1 MQVYNAI
8 VLRNLP
14 RYINEDEYYSFHTG
28 DKVILTI
35 EDNGV
40 MWIDEIGHNPATSM
54 EVDEDD
60 VAYFK
65 NDNLFE
71 LLERRVNYDI
81 QHDLDY
87 VDMYLGDLALV
98 IKVQQSRVKLT
109 RDKLNQITDD
119 KITALKSR
127 LDAAFNLTWGCQTDV
142 NAVIFGA
149 LIKDVKLDVYY
160 YFKANRTWSNSY
172 AISGYFDLDEGDD
185 REVLLINKEQLQSI
199 DEVINYISTFFL
211 RLKDSVNYLEVNNAA
226 IHTISN

>member
-14 RYINEDEYYSFHTG
+14 ECRGEDVDYSFYPG

-54 EVDEDD
+54 EVDEDN

-65 NDNLFE
+65 SDNLFE
-71 LLERRVNYDI
+71 LLERRVNYDL
-81 QHDLDY
+81 QHDLDRI
-87 VDMYLGDLALV
+87 DSYLGDLASV

-109 RDKLNQITDD
+109 RDKLNHLTDD
-119 KITALKSR
+119 EVTVIKDK
-127 LDAAFNLTWGCQTDV
+127 LDSAFNLTWFTENNEPNCIEFKTSFKSINLGIYHFYNTRKFILYINSMSDIDDEIENTIDSCASTD
-142 NAVIFGA
+142 
-149 LIKDVKLDVYY
+149 L
-160 YFKANRTWSNSY
+160 
-172 AISGYFDLDEGDD
+172 
-185 REVLLINKEQLQSI
+185 

-226 IHTISN
+226 IHTIAD

>member
-14 RYINEDEYYSFHTG
+14 QCRGEDEDYSFHTG

-60 VAYFK
+60 VGYFK

-71 LLERRVNYDI
+71 LLERHVNYYL

-87 VDMYLGDLALV
+87 VDMCLDDLASV
-98 IKVQQSRVKLT
+98 IKVHQSRVNLT

-119 KITALKSR
+119 EVTAIRSK
-127 LDAAFNLTWGCQTDV
+127 LDSAFNLTWVTEVKVATVVFTGV
-142 NAVIFGA
+142 F
-149 LIKDVKLDVYY
+149 KDIQLYVYY
-160 YFKANRTWSNSY
+160 HFGKSFKDTY
-172 AISGYFDLDEGDD
+172 D
-185 REVLLINKEQLQSI
+185 INGFINTEDKGEFIMGEEQLQSI

-211 RLKDSVNYLEVNNAA
+211 RLRESVNYLEVNNAA